1 MKYLKLIFCSML
13 AISYSN
19 IVLAANCNVANAKV
33 LAAMAKVFDV
43 HADDIDLDKTFY
55 GQKFE
60 ADVYGIML
68 VLVDVEEAIEV
79 ELKDEDVVDPM
90 VYFDEE
96 EYEPKIKG
104 KVTVREFQETVHKAC
119 VNSLG

>member
-79 ELKDEDVVDPM
+79 ELKDEDVVDSM